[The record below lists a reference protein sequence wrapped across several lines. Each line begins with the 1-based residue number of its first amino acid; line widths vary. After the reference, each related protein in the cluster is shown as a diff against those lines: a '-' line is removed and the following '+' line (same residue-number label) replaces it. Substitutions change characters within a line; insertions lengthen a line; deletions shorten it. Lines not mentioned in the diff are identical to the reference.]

1 MNIQYFIVFTARSPG
16 LVWYQKKKR
25 DFHIHKVSALYM
37 ENKLFFFATHTGFT
51 ECVRFS
57 VQQCLLHLSFNVLN
71 KSTFNQNFFLKDDLF
86 LMPQLQ
92 GSRFEPE
99 LGLLSV
105 WSCSCSPCVRVSFLP
120 LSSPLQIDYT
130 KLPVVDN
137 VCVCVRGAVQWTD
150 IPSSLNS
157 PTLCAVFTGRGS
169 RVVTQ
174 HE

>member
-1 MNIQYFIVFTARSPG
+1 
-16 LVWYQKKKR
+16 
-25 DFHIHKVSALYM
+25 
-37 ENKLFFFATHTGFT
+37 
-51 ECVRFS
+51 
-57 VQQCLLHLSFNVLN
+57 
-71 KSTFNQNFFLKDDLF
+71 
-86 LMPQLQ
+86 MPQLQ

-120 LSSPLQIDYT
+120 LSAPLQIDYT

-174 HE
+174 HEWMYATLQMKDVYILYEVVYSIMCDD